1 MQNRKK
7 GNGIKDKRSSNTPNV
22 TSLPSITENTTLK
35 PSQRLRQGKPP
46 PSPANYLSDLTLLII
61 CTSPSSFHLTVPF
74 ESSSRPISSPPPEG
88 VRSLWSGN
96 YQPARWS
103 LDSRRPLSLS
113 NRSNHFRSIDLSV
126 PYPRPIIVI
135 QVEWISFFLFSS
147 SSFLND
153 SI

>member
-22 TSLPSITENTTLK
+22 TSLPSIENTTLETLSET
-35 PSQRLRQGKPP
+35 PVFRQGKPP

-135 QVEWISFFLFSS
+135 QVEWISFFLFSFFPPRAS
-147 SSFLND
+147 
-153 SI
+153 